1 MRAAVVCAA
10 LVFSGVPGLRAQDA
24 PDQGA
29 FIVRLGTDTVAVE
42 RFWRAGSVLLGRCLT
57 RAPQTM
63 LREYRVVLDSAGNV
77 ARFMLRRARP
87 WVATDTAAVWNREA
101 RGALA
106 SAIPAIGGNCW
117 AMFELATRRLVQ
129 GGSAAVS
136 QLTLAPGD
144 PDAVDTVPFARVG
157 PDSVT
162 IELIASL
169 PYRVAVD
176 AAGRIRGAHWAGDWS
191 VERLP
196 GLDVDALIA
205 AFADRSLGPLSP
217 PDSVSGAVGRATVS
231 VRYSR
236 PAARG
241 RRVFG
246 QIVPWNAVWRTGAN
260 EATIFTTSTDL
271 RIADKTVPAGKY
283 SLWTIP
289 APGGWTLI
297 LNRNT
302 GQWGTDY
309 DPQYDFIRVP
319 MRVESLSA
327 PVERFT
333 IAIAPSGRRAVLR
346 MDWETTRAWIELE
359 TR

>member
-1 MRAAVVCAA
+1 MRAVVVCAL
-10 LVFSGVPGLRAQDA
+10 LVLSGVPGLRAQDA
-24 PDQGA
+24 DQGA
-29 FIVRLGTDTVAVE
+29 FIVRLGSDTIAVE
-42 RFWRAGSVLLGRCLT
+42 RFWRSGSVLLGRCLT
-57 RAPQTM
+57 RAPRTT

-77 ARFMLRRARP
+77 AGFALRRARP
-87 WVATDTAAVWNREA
+87 WVASDTAAAWNREP

-106 SAIPAIGGNCW
+106 PAIPAIGGNCW
-117 AMFELATRRLVQ
+117 GMFELATRRLVQ
-129 GGSAAVS
+129 GGSPTVAL
-136 QLTLAPGD
+136 LTLAPGD
-144 PDAVDTVPFARVG
+144 PDVVDTVPLARIG
-157 PDSVT
+157 RDSVT
-162 IELIASL
+162 IELIANL

-176 AAGRIRGAHWAGDWS
+176 AAGRIRGARWAGDWS

-196 GLDVDALIA
+196 GLDLDALIA

-217 PDSVSGAVGRATVS
+217 ADSVSGAVGRAVVS

-260 EATIFTTSTDL
+260 EASIFTTSADL
-271 RIADKTVPAGKY
+271 RIAGKTVPAGKY

-289 APGGWTLI
+289 APDGWTLI

-319 MRVESLSA
+319 MRVESLPV

-333 IAIAPSGRRAVLR
+333 IAIEPRGRRAVLR

-359 TR
+359 SR